1 MDIGVLLTPVLTG
14 ITLGM
19 AYVVMAVGL
28 TFILGMLD
36 IPNFAHGALYALG
49 AYLTYTVMQVVPS
62 FWVGLVVAP
71 VLVAGVAMASELW
84 GIRPL
89 YAAGLYPQLLF
100 TFALSLVIRELIILI
115 WSPVG
120 MSVIPPKLLAGAVDL
135 GVTYYPTYRLFL
147 IFFAGAIVL
156 GVWLFLERTKYG
168 AIIRAGIENKE
179 MVSALGINIH
189 RLFTF
194 VFGLGAGLA
203 GLGGALILPLRGT
216 NPDMGLDILPTC
228 FVVVVVGGMGNFPGA
243 IVAGLLIGIS
253 QSVIVYFLPQASMV
267 SIFVVMAVVLLIRPQ
282 GLFGEEGRK

>member
-1 MDIGVLLTPVLTG
+1 MDIGVLVTPLLTG

-19 AYVVMAVGL
+19 VYVIMAVGL

-49 AYLTYTVMQVVPS
+49 AYLAFTVMQVVPN
-62 FWVGLVVAP
+62 FWVALVVAP
-71 VLVAGVAMASELW
+71 LLVAAVGMATELW
-84 GIRPL
+84 GIRAL
-89 YAAGLYPQLLF
+89 YGAGLYPQLLF

-120 MSVIPPKLLAGAVDL
+120 MSTMPPELLRGAVNL

-147 IFFAGAIVL
+147 MLFAGGIVL
-156 GVWLFLERTKYG
+156 AVWLFLERTKFG

-179 MVSALGINIH
+179 MVSALGINVH

-194 VFGLGAGLA
+194 TFGLGAGLA
-203 GLGGALILPLRGT
+203 GLGGALIFPLRGT
-216 NPDMGLDILPTC
+216 NPDMGLDILTTC

-243 IVAGLLIGIS
+243 IVAGLFIGVS
-253 QSVIVYFLPQASMV
+253 QSAIVYFWPRASMV
-267 SIFVVMAVVLLIRPQ
+267 SIFFVMAVVLLLRPQ
-282 GLFGEEGRK
+282 GFFGEEGRK

>member
-19 AYVVMAVGL
+19 AYVIMAVGL
-28 TFILGMLD
+28 TFILGMMD

-49 AYLTYTVMQVVPS
+49 AYFAFTVMHLFSS
-62 FWVGLVVAP
+62 FWVALLVAP
-71 VLVAGVAMASELW
+71 VLVAAVAMAIELW
-84 GIRPL
+84 GLRRL
-89 YAAGLYPQLLF
+89 YGAGLYPQLLF
-100 TFALSLVIRELIILI
+100 LFAVSLVIRELIILI

-120 MSVIPPKLLAGAVDL
+120 MSVIPPKMLAGAVNL

-156 GVWLFLERTKYG
+156 GVWLFLERTRYG

-179 MVSALGINIH
+179 MVSAIGINVH

-194 VFGLGAGLA
+194 TFGFGAGLA

-243 IVAGLLIGIS
+243 IVAGLLIGLS
-253 QSVIVYFLPQASMV
+253 QSMTVYFWPQASMV
-267 SIFVVMAVVLLIRPQ
+267 SIFVVMALVLIIRPQ

>member
-36 IPNFAHGALYALG
+36 IPNFAHGAFYALG
-49 AYLTYTVMQVVPS
+49 AYLTFTVMQVVPS